1 MPGLNDIF
9 RLIRIVNCLLAMIA
23 VGVGAYMTARS
34 PVYYG
39 PLVAA
44 LAVFFVCAAG
54 NIFNDT
60 VDIEIDRIN
69 RPRRV
74 LVRGAVTTRQA
85 YYLAGLCALASLILA
100 VAVNY
105 QVFALVLVALVTLA
119 AYNLGLK
126 RVPLLGNMLI
136 ALLAGLTFLTGGWA
150 VDPELVFILPG
161 PLVPALFG
169 FLIHLDREILKDIQD
184 KEGDKVAGL
193 RTLPMIVGDS
203 RALLI
208 IIGIFVVLV
217 LATIY
222 PILAGWYGGMY
233 KAICLYAVDLPVTA
247 LLIFVWGHPTPKMLT
262 AASLSLKLVMGIG
275 LIALLLA

>member
-9 RLIRIVNCLLAMIA
+9 RIIRIVNCLLAMIA
-23 VGVGAYMTARS
+23 VGVGAYMTERS

-54 NIFNDT
+54 NIFNDI
-60 VDIEIDRIN
+60 VDIDIDRIN

-74 LVRGAVTTRQA
+74 LVRGAMTARQA

-100 VAVNY
+100 TAVNY
-105 QVFALVLVALVTLA
+105 QVFVLVVVALSTLA

-126 RVPLLGNMLI
+126 RVPLLGNIMI

-150 VDPELVFILPG
+150 ADPEFVFVLPG

-184 KEGDKVAGL
+184 KEGDKITGVS
-193 RTLPMIVGDS
+193 TLPMIIGDS

-208 IIGIFVVLV
+208 VIGIFVMLV

-222 PILAGWYGGMY
+222 PILAGWYGDVY
-233 KAICLYAVDLPVTA
+233 KVISLYAVDLPVTV
-247 LLIFVWGHPTPKMLT
+247 LLIFVWGHPTPRMLS
-262 AASLSLKLVMGIG
+262 AASLALKLVMGLG